1 MSATLTA
8 TPLLTCFA
16 PFGLLPDFSAPP
28 QIQAPSPIRI
38 YVACLAAYNNGYLH
52 GRWINAKF
60 GEAHIWEQTRLML
73 AASPTHDA
81 EEWAIHD
88 YEGFEGAD
96 VSEWAS
102 FASVAAMAEFIT
114 EHEELGGAL
123 LAHYGGNLED
133 ATTALEHYHG
143 DYESLEDYARKT
155 IEDCGPQIPDSLA
168 LYIDYKSM
176 GRDWEMSGDIF
187 SIELG
192 YNRHHIFTAW

>member
-1 MSATLTA
+1 MTATLAT

-28 QIQAPSPIRI
+28 EIQAQSSIRI

-52 GRWINAKF
+52 GRWIDASL
-60 GEAHIWEQTRLML
+60 GDAYIWAQTQAML
-73 AASPTHDA
+73 AASPIEEA

-102 FASVAAMAEFIT
+102 FTTVAAMAEFIT

-133 ATTALEHYHG
+133 ATAALEHYCG
-143 DYESLEDYARKT
+143 DYESFEDYCA
-155 IEDCGPQIPDSLA
+155 S
-168 LYIDYKSM
+168 YS
-176 GRDWEMSGDIF
+176 F
-187 SIELG
+187 
-192 YNRHHIFTAW
+192 